1 MDRASVAGSGVAV
14 GVLGGDGDA
23 EGPPV
28 VAEAGAVTTRVLAA
42 AGLTAT
48 VALPVIEEVTVSVA
62 VTVWLPAVFR
72 VRPVKVCTPA
82 SAAVKV

>member
-1 MDRASVAGSGVAV
+1 MLLLASSAVTVTLNAVPAG
-14 GVLGGDGDA
+14 
-23 EGPPV
+23 
-28 VAEAGAVTTRVLAA
+28 AEAGAVTTRVLAA
-42 AGLTAT
+42 AGLTVTGADE
-48 VALPVIEEVTVSVA
+48 PVIVEVTVSVA

>member
-1 MDRASVAGSGVAV
+1 MTVTLNAV
-14 GVLGGDGDA
+14 
-23 EGPPV
+23 PT

-42 AGLTAT
+42 AGLTVTGADE
-48 VALPVIEEVTVSVA
+48 PVIVEVTVSVA

-72 VRPVKVCTPA
+72 VTPLVKVCTPA

>member
-1 MDRASVAGSGVAV
+1 M
-14 GVLGGDGDA
+14 
-23 EGPPV
+23 
-28 VAEAGAVTTRVLAA
+28 AEAGAVTTRVLAA

-48 VALPVIEEVTVSVA
+48 VAEPVIEEVTVSVA

-72 VRPVKVCTPA
+72 VRPVKVCTPV